1 MKITTHVENDKTD
14 SCKKG
19 VIKVLQ
25 NQTFASICHEKL
37 QTLTSPWKIGGFF
50 AKTKTRDDLVVV
62 PIKLRD
68 NLNFK
73 LRQPAVSSTNSLT
86 WYVHTDSILSLL
98 SYFAYFFTYRNKKR
112 HRMSLEKQT

>member
-25 NQTFASICHEKL
+25 NQTFTSICHEKL
-37 QTLTSPWKIGGFF
+37 QTLTSPWKVGGSF
-50 AKTKTRDDLVVV
+50 AKTKTGDDPVVV

-98 SYFAYFFTYRNKKR
+98 VFRQFL
-112 HRMSLEKQT
+112 HLPKQKA

>member
-37 QTLTSPWKIGGFF
+37 QTLTSPWKVGGSF
-50 AKTKTRDDLVVV
+50 AKTKTGDDRVVV

-98 SYFAYFFTYRNKKR
+98 VFRQFL
-112 HRMSLEKQT
+112 HLPKQKV

>member
-37 QTLTSPWKIGGFF
+37 QTLTSPWKVGGSF
-50 AKTKTRDDLVVV
+50 AKTKTGDDPVVV

-86 WYVHTDSILSLL
+86 YVHTDSILSLL
-98 SYFAYFFTYRNKKR
+98 SYFANFFSYRNKKR
-112 HRMSLEKQT
+112 NRMSLDKQT

>member
-37 QTLTSPWKIGGFF
+37 QTLTSPWKVGGSF
-50 AKTKTRDDLVVV
+50 AKTKTGDDPVVV

-73 LRQPAVSSTNSLT
+73 LRQPPVSSTNSLT
-86 WYVHTDSILSLL
+86 YVHTDSILSLL
-98 SYFAYFFTYRNKKR
+98 VFRQFL
-112 HRMSLEKQT
+112 HLPKQKA

>member
-25 NQTFASICHEKL
+25 NQTFASIYHEKL
-37 QTLTSPWKIGGFF
+37 QTLTSPWKVGGSF
-50 AKTKTRDDLVVV
+50 AKTKTGDDPVVV

-86 WYVHTDSILSLL
+86 YVHTDSILSLL

-112 HRMSLEKQT
+112 NRMSLDKQT